1 LLMQSRDHREFYAA
15 WEEGRSPA
23 WSGR

>member
-1 LLMQSRDHREFYAA
+1 MKSDDHREFYAA
-15 WEEGRSPA
+15 WTAGRHPA